1 MDSNY
6 LVCDYVFPDENDSD
20 ICERIKELFNYDVTD
35 PQNQLVFVEDLPRNL
50 YFDKLIQLN
59 PFKLIIL
66 EILNKS

>member
-50 YFDKLIQLN
+50 YFDKLIHN
-59 PFKLIIL
+59 
-66 EILNKS
+66 